1 MPTRLDPRAVSLR
14 AREIWGTPA
23 KAGRRAPDMPCPVHP
38 VLLSLDSAAVQ
49 LLPRIDATYLQ
60 VGGRH
65 STCQTASSPSTGPD
79 ARPAARRAGAGT
91 VGCLVW
97 AWSWHLTRERPW
109 HPTHSRARRRR
120 AGHAHAHRSRASSR
134 MTSARRDLAAIS
146 PRSRRD
152 LAAISR
158 RVITLAAAQVGGGAV
173 VAVTGILPGRRNGVR
188 RDWRH
193 AGLSGTYAEM
203 RRRQPHRSAPVL
215 PSRPPSSCTSW
226 YDHHDCS
233 RPHERAQSLSQ
244 TMFRPLTHTHTI
256 HTGASAHVLG
266 PY

>member
-1 MPTRLDPRAVSLR
+1 MARPDADAPRPARSLATCTRDLGDAGEGRSAGARHAMPCAPAPSESRL
-14 AREIWGTPA
+14 
-23 KAGRRAPDMPCPVHP
+23 GRRPAPP
-38 VLLSLDSAAVQ
+38 
-49 LLPRIDATYLQ
+49 ATYLQ

-120 AGHAHAHRSRASSR
+120 VGHAHAHRSRASSR

-152 LAAISR
+152 LPPCDHTR
-158 RVITLAAAQVGGGAV
+158 RGA
-173 VAVTGILPGRRNGVR
+173 GGRRC
-188 RDWRH
+188 
-193 AGLSGTYAEM
+193 
-203 RRRQPHRSAPVL
+203 RRRCHGH
-215 PSRPPSSCTSW
+215 TSW
-226 YDHHDCS
+226 AAP
-233 RPHERAQSLSQ
+233 RRATRLAPRRAVRHLRRNATTPAPQVRARAAESASL
-244 TMFRPLTHTHTI
+244 
-256 HTGASAHVLG
+256 
-266 PY
+266 